1 MKRYG
6 VPFYFYV
13 HVEVDAENED
23 EAKDLA
29 ETLRVQVG
37 AKLDGKALD
46 VYFEEIGEA
55 VEV

>member
-13 HVEVDAENED
+13 HVEVDAENEG